1 MSNKVIDQ
9 YIGRNFAF
17 YNGDS
22 CEILQDIKDNSI
34 DLKEKHRLNRIR
46 LD

>member
-1 MSNKVIDQ
+1 MDKVINQ

-22 CEILQDIKDNSI
+22 CEVLKRIPDESI
-34 DLKEKHRLNRIR
+34 HM
-46 LD
+46 